1 VAEYSIEAQS
11 RTITGKKVSQLRT
24 QGLVPVVLYGANV
37 QPTHLQIP
45 YRPLQIAL
53 MKAGGTNL
61 IDINVDGKTHS
72 VIAREVQRNVIRG
85 DILHV
90 DFLVVDANTVISADV
105 PVHLVGESPLVAT
118 NQAMLL
124 PGASVIRIE
133 TVPSKLLNS
142 IEIDVTGLTAIGD
155 SIHVRDIK
163 LADGIVILND
173 PDELIARIAQPSAVR
188 ADEDAEEAAEAAAA
202 AEVEVIAK
210 GKEDEE
216 DF

>member
-1 VAEYSIEAQS
+1 VADYSIEAQP

-24 QGLVPVVLYGANV
+24 QGLVPVVLYGAKV

-90 DFLVVDANTVISADV
+90 DFLVVDATTIISADV
-105 PVHLVGESPLVAT
+105 PVHLIGESPVVAT
-118 NQAMLL
+118 NQAILL

-133 TVPSKLLNS
+133 TIPSKLIHS
-142 IEIDVTGLTAIGD
+142 IEVDVSSLTSIGD
-155 SIHVRDIK
+155 SIHVRDLK
-163 LADGIVILND
+163 LADGITILND
-173 PDELIARIAQPSAVR
+173 PDELVARIAQPSSAR
-188 ADEDAEEAAEAAAA
+188 AEEDAAEEAAEGS
-202 AEVEVIAK
+202 AEVEVISK